1 MGDSNLTETLA
12 GCEACRGLNWI
23 RHSADGCICEVTHA
37 ACGWAFDCGV
47 REAEI
52 ERLAYLRD
60 RERINANFWERRCA
74 SLDLKIG
81 ND

>member
-1 MGDSNLTETLA
+1 MESTETLA

-23 RHSADGCICEVTHA
+23 RHPAGSCICCITMA

-52 ERLAYLRD
+52 ARLSYLRD
-60 RERINANFWERRCA
+60 RERVNANFWERRCI
-74 SLDLKIG
+74 LLEEE
-81 ND
+81 N